1 MANDKEII
9 KKLVALANK
18 QQKIITKLAQAMGGE
33 AVPLGGSSSVAWDD
47 VSSSVAPVVQQA
59 AKAVGAKS
67 QYGVQSAELGKES
80 GTLKVKLQYPMA
92 QLGSPEAKAVTDK
105 TKAMLT
111 AQPLNGVQVK
121 DVQIIGVTV

>member
-9 KKLVALANK
+9 KKLVVLANK
-18 QQKIITKLAQAMGGE
+18 QQKIITKLAQAMGGD
-33 AVPLGGSSSVAWDD
+33 AVPLGGGSAAWDD
-47 VSSSVAPVVQQA
+47 VSASVTPVVQQA
-59 AKAVGAKS
+59 AKSVGAKA

-92 QLGSPEAKAVTDK
+92 QLGGAEAKAVTDK

-111 AQPLNGVQVK
+111 GQPLNGVAVK
-121 DVQIIGVTV
+121 NVEIIGVTV